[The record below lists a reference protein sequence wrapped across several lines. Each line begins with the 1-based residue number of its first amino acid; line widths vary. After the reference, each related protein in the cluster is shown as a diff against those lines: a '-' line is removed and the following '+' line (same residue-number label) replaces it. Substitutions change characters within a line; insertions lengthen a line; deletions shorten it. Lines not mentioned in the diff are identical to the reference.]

1 MGRFS
6 EGKFTARL
14 QTIVSYRR
22 QESGLYREIAGRLP
36 LDGPIRVLDIGT
48 GTGLQLR
55 AIHNRSPGSK
65 LFGLDLSEP
74 TLPLRMISL
83 TWSPA
88 TPVCPTG
95 RTPGNV
101 SMRFSGSWCLVG
113 KRCFLNPTGR
123 LISMPPWSRS
133 GEI

>member
-48 GTGLQLR
+48 GTGL
-55 AIHNRSPGSK
+55 
-65 LFGLDLSEP
+65 
-74 TLPLRMISL
+74 
-83 TWSPA
+83 
-88 TPVCPTG
+88 
-95 RTPGNV
+95 
-101 SMRFSGSWCLVG
+101 
-113 KRCFLNPTGR
+113 
-123 LISMPPWSRS
+123 
-133 GEI
+133 